1 VSDISQTLFEQF
13 SAAARSLPEHEIPDA
28 IDAADHVFLGALRD
42 HGMETVFPPFVVTGR
57 PVDRVLAVFQG
68 HTLGEVA
75 DVMRRLRH
83 ELAEAVVRGGAPE
96 DVVRELR
103 DGGPWPDGQRGDTG

>member
-1 VSDISQTLFEQF
+1 MSQTFFAQF
-13 SAAARSLPEHEIPDA
+13 SQAVRSLPEHEMPDA
-28 IDAADHVFLGALRD
+28 IDAADHVFLAALRD

-75 DVMRRLRH
+75 DVTRRLRRH
-83 ELAEAVVRGGAPE
+83 
-96 DVVRELR
+96 
-103 DGGPWPDGQRGDTG
+103 